1 MVNVFKVLVCC
12 RRADVLVSLSV
23 GITWM
28 RVAIPVPCA
37 PTLLFKVAAQP
48 SRRLQQSA
56 DSCRCVQQSA
66 DGCRCVQQSADSCRC
81 VQQSARQTAVGVCN
95 SRRQLSVCATV
106 GTADSCRLQQS
117 TPCPRQ
123 KYNDMTVC
131 SVNSASPVFAKCDTC
146 WPASR
151 CFLRL
156 LYNVPDAPLALT
168 HL

>member
-1 MVNVFKVLVCC
+1 M
-12 RRADVLVSLSV
+12 LVSLSV

-66 DGCRCVQQSADSCRC
+66 DRCRCVQQSADSCRCVQQSAYGCRCVQQSADSCRC

-151 CFLRL
+151 CFL
-156 LYNVPDAPLALT
+156 
-168 HL
+168 